1 MSAVKQAAIGTAL
14 WIGDAGSPETFFLV
28 SSAKDFAGPKMKA
41 DTIDVTTQ
49 DSASGYK
56 EFISSLKDGQE
67 VTFPIEFDPN
77 FVGHNEAA
85 TIAGT
90 QAGGLKY
97 LFEQRAKRNMAM
109 VYPTSP
115 FTKMSFVGVVVGFEP
130 DNKVMGSM
138 LGNITIKVSGKPTL
152 GLGSVNGIT

>member
-1 MSAVKQAAIGTAL
+1 MSAVKQAAIGTQI
-14 WIGDAGSPETFFLV
+14 WVGDAGSPETFFLV
-28 SSAKDFAGPKMKA
+28 ASVKDIAGPKMKA

-56 EFISSLKDGQE
+56 EFVSSLKDGQE
-67 VTFPIEFDPN
+67 ITFPIEFDPN
-77 FVGHNEAA
+77 FVGHNESA
-85 TIAGT
+85 TIVGT

-97 LFEQRAKRNMAM
+97 LFEQRLKRNMAC

-130 DNKVMGSM
+130 DNKVLGSI
-138 LGNITIKVSGKPTL
+138 LANVTIKVSGKPTL